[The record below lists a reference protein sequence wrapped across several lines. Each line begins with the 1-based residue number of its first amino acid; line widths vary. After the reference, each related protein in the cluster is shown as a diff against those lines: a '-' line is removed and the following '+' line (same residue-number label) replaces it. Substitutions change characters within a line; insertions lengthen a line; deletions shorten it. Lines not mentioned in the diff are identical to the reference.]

1 MLNAGD
7 RAPAFEVTDHH
18 GATVKLEDFQGQNVV
33 LWFYPKADTPG

>member
-7 RAPAFEVTDHH
+7 KAPDFTGKDHL
-18 GATVKLEDFQGQNVV
+18 GNTVKLSDFKGKTLV